1 MVLPSFR
8 DDAET
13 ALDTARRADAAGLD
27 GVFVY
32 DHLFPMGNP
41 ARPAISCFPLLGA
54 VAATTTNVT
63 VGPLVA
69 RVGLVPDAMLVNQ
82 LQTLA
87 RIAPGRVIGA
97 LGTGD
102 SKSAPEHDLYHLAFQ
117 PVADRVE
124 MLRDCCR
131 RLKAVDVPTWV
142 GGTSAAVR
150 AVAADEQVTL
160 NMWAV
165 TPDQVAAAV
174 AAGLNVTWGGPPP
187 DDLEGHLRALG
198 DAGATWAVIG
208 PPPSVDW
215 PATVKRLAEA
225 RHAVNENAS
234 GAAKGTG

>member
-1 MVLPSFR
+1 VIRVGLVLPSFR
-8 DDAET
+8 FDAET
-13 ALDTARRADAAGLD
+13 ALDTARRADEAGLD

-32 DHLFPMGNP
+32 DHLFPMGDP

-54 VAATTTNVT
+54 VAAATTNVT
-63 VGPLVA
+63 VGPFVA

-102 SKSAPEHDLYHLAFQ
+102 RKSAPEHDIYHLAFQ
-117 PVADRVE
+117 SVADRVG

-131 RLKAVDVPTWV
+131 RLHAVGVPAWV
-142 GGTSAAVR
+142 GGTSDAVR
-150 AVAADEQVTL
+150 RVAVEEHATL

-165 TPDQVAAAV
+165 GPAEVAAAV
-174 AAGLNVTWGGPPP
+174 AGGLEVTWGGPPP
-187 DDLEGHLRALG
+187 NDVEPHLAGLG
-198 DAGATWAVIG
+198 EAGATWAVMG

-215 PATVKRLAEA
+215 PATVERLAAA
-225 RHAVNENAS
+225 RHTVNA
-234 GAAKGTG
+234 